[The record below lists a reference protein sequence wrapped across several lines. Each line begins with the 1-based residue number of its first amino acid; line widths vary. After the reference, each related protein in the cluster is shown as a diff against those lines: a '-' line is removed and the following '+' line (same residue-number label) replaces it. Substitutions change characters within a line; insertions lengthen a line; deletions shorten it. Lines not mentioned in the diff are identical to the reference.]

1 MSTIDTTTRRPSR
14 LRGVLVATV
23 LAAVIGSIAN
33 AIIAVS
39 ALAAGADPAVQGLT
53 PPAYITFTV
62 VGVLIGA
69 IGWALISRTRSAG
82 RALAILVPVVLV
94 LSLIP
99 DVLLAVSGG
108 SAAITAGVALGIMHL
123 VTTAVAVPIYRTFL
137 PIAR

>member
-14 LRGVLVATV
+14 VRGVLIATV

-39 ALAAGADPAVQGLT
+39 ALAAGADTAVQGLT
-53 PPAYITFTV
+53 APAYVTFTV
-62 VGVLIGA
+62 VGVLVGA

-82 RALAILVPVVLV
+82 RVLAILVPVVLV

-99 DVLLAVSGG
+99 DVLLAVSGD
-108 SAAITAGVALGIMHL
+108 SPMMTAGVALGIMHL
-123 VTTAVAVPIYRTFL
+123 VTTAVAVPLYRTFL

>member
-69 IGWALISRTRSAG
+69 IGWALISRARSAG
-82 RALAILVPVVLV
+82 RVLAILVPVVLV

-108 SAAITAGVALGIMHL
+108 SAAMTAGVALGIMHL
-123 VTTAVAVPIYRTFL
+123 VTTAIAVPIYRVFL